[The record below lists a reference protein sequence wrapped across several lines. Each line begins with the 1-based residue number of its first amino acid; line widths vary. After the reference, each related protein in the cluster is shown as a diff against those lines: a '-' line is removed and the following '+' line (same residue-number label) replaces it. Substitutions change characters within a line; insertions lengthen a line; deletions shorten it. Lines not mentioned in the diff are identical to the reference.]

1 MVAEFAEGGIVRD
14 RVQKGEK
21 FDVVINARNMAE
33 DLARQGLVDG
43 ALVDIARTSISV
55 AVRSGRPKPDIAS
68 LDAIKRTLS
77 DARAI
82 SYSEAG
88 ISGLALVGGLEK
100 LGIAVSFKSKAQAAA
115 SGTAAVKLLTDGKAE
130 IAVVQTTSMVGVEG
144 IDVVGRLPKEMVG
157 DILVTGGV
165 GSGSG
170 QTAAAADFLKFLAS
184 PAALKVIQA
193 RGLEAP

>member
-1 MVAEFAEGGIVRD
+1 MLFR
-14 RVQKGEK
+14 
-21 FDVVINARNMAE
+21 
-33 DLARQGLVDG
+33 
-43 ALVDIARTSISV
+43 
-55 AVRSGRPKPDIAS
+55 S